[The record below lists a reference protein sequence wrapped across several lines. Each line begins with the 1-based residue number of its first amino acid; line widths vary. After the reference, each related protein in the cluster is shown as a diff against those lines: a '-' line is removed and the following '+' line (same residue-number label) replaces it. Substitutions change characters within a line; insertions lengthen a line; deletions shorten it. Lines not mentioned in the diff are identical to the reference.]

1 MNKRYRRLWP
11 LLYYFQSKLK
21 PGLKEEEEVSKLTEE
36 TSILRAELDKLKASL
51 SAREN
56 GSKWLGGGAEGAVVQ
71 RLDEQQE
78 VIEEMRSMI
87 EYQVRRWHKFGGNP
101 V

>member
-1 MNKRYRRLWP
+1 MNVKKKRQHP
-11 LLYYFQSKLK
+11 LFYKFQSKLK
-21 PGLKEEEEVSKLTEE
+21 PGLKDEAKVSKLSEE
-36 TSILRAELDKLKASL
+36 TSMLRAELDKLKATL

-56 GSKWLGGGAEGAVVQ
+56 GSKWLGAGAEGAMVQ

-87 EYQVRRWHKFGGNP
+87 EYQVRR
-101 V
+101 

>member
-1 MNKRYRRLWP
+1 M
-11 LLYYFQSKLK
+11 
-21 PGLKEEEEVSKLTEE
+21 
-36 TSILRAELDKLKASL
+36 LRAELDKLKATL

-56 GSKWLGGGAEGAVVQ
+56 GSKWLGAGAEGAMVQ

-87 EYQVRRWHKFGGNP
+87 EYQVRR
-101 V
+101 